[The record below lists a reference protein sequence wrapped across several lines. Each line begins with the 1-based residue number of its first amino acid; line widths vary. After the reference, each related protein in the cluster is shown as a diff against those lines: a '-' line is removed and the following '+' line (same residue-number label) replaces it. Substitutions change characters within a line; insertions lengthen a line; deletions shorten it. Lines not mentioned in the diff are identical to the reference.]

1 MIKLGFELYLDAKDQ
16 GPIIS
21 SFKYPPSPN
30 WDFETFYKKLADN
43 DFLIYPG
50 KVTNAECFRIG
61 HIGHLYPKDMKRFVV
76 VAEKIRNE
84 MKLFDKKKLA

>member
-21 SFKYPPSPN
+21 SFKYPSSPN
-30 WDFETFYKKLADN
+30 WDFETFYKKLADH

-50 KVTNAECFRIG
+50 KVTNADCFRIG
-61 HIGHLYPKDMKRFVV
+61 HIGHLYPDDMQKFAKVV
-76 VAEKIRNE
+76 GTICDE
-84 MKLFDKKKLA
+84 MKLFDKKSI